1 MEALVRR
8 ICCLLIA
15 TLALAA
21 QGAPKPQFTTV
32 VIDGGLDLVTAPQAV
47 QPGRLTA
54 CSNYEVARQRGIR
67 RMDGY
72 EKYDGGQ
79 SPSTGNGI
87 LAYATLQTDN
97 PPFGMT
103 IGDTMYFITM
113 IADNQYGT
121 VVYIDSTGAYPVVYV
136 SLIQPL
142 PYDLSAQVGRPG
154 FAFED
159 VTNPGTYNILAAGS
173 GAPGA
178 TIYPPQN
185 LVLQAVTRSGG
196 ILENNSTYAYRVTA
210 NNTNGST
217 TPSDEVTVTT
227 NLGTETT
234 TTGSP
239 TSLSIG
245 IRIPVFSHAAYTAG
259 HWIRIVSGTN
269 SVSGQIKSFLG
280 GAIIIDSST
289 ATITGALAAMPLGL
303 TVNWQIAV
311 IAVWDPV
318 TVPSG
323 IPAVTTYG
331 FYGRT
336 SPEKL
341 IANVNIGDGL
351 TIPYYTDLGTVTPNG
366 QQPIT
371 NTTGTVES
379 WLDNLA
385 DNFNVISA
393 TVQQVPGQGNVNGI
407 FWLRDQVYATRDYLS
422 INYNGGSEQ
431 PNIGDTIFQ
440 GSDFGSAT
448 WTAQVAKLTINT
460 GSFAESN
467 DAAGVLMVYNENGY
481 YAAGALVNHTQSDV
495 TFATGGTS
503 GASNATSSAAGL
515 YVADGGRGV
524 TAATRSWQWCDLG
537 WTVGYKSGEQPLVDM
552 NFALAVLAN
561 NQPQYQTTEWKVPN
575 SASVSG
581 TSWNN
586 GGGFVVANIQVPGDN
601 LYDGWTFWVGTSKPQ
616 STLVNLSSFGF
627 TNADIPATASV
638 TGIEVQMRYGAIGY
652 TTHYTSSPIE
662 KTIQLVGVTN
672 GPTPNLAS
680 STPYTVV
687 GIVGSGT
694 IPAASYA
701 SYSWLTK
708 MWGAPTTV
716 ADTPTDLLGYTGVTP
731 ADLVDAGFGMQMA
744 WALSGAQTN
753 QEIQIGIDYL
763 AIRVSFLPQT
773 NLIYFW
779 NVGATSP
786 SAVKA
791 QIVMHYRQGGDI
803 TVGTETGQLY
813 FQFVQSDGSV
823 GGIPSRAIGADEQIR
838 TYPANGTS
846 PDGGMAD
853 GSTLLALSATSADMN
868 SMDWSALLTGA
879 PQPDGSTS
887 PPSKYQSVTKNF
899 YASAGLEAIYGV
911 SGGGPAFYYDGVKT
925 DASGNTVAGNFSRIL
940 TGLPLRFET
949 PREIAAHQSHII
961 LGYYSGVIQ
970 WSNAA
975 NTLSFDPT
983 LYDETAGDDGFG
995 DRVVGVRSIN
1005 GDTLCVWTQSTIQMM
1020 QGNFNI
1026 PAGNQVTPSLYTSTL
1041 SPTSGGIEYTIQ
1053 PMANYMYCDF
1063 RGITAIGATQKYG
1076 DFELGHYS
1084 SIISPWIIPRVQLSS
1099 FFEGP
1104 NIGIINSVLIRN
1116 KNMARF
1122 FFADG
1127 AALSMTFLED
1137 NEPPQFTIQN
1147 YCANDGATPLTWDV
1161 VQAFTET
1168 LGRDRI
1174 FGATADGTGWVYE
1187 LERANSFNGA
1197 DIVATATLV
1206 PDVAQTPYLRKEFRG
1221 INVFGQAQDYATFH
1235 LSRSNDYNQ
1244 PQQASGSNVITATF
1258 GSLAASPTGTVAP
1271 AVSFPTANLSIEG
1284 SAINLRVDSQS
1295 DRQFPHL
1302 IQAISYTI
1310 KPLDERKG

>member
-1 MEALVRR
+1 M
-8 ICCLLIA
+8 
-15 TLALAA
+15 AA
-21 QGAPKPQFTTV
+21 QGAPKPSFTTV
-32 VIDGGLDLVTAPQAV
+32 IVDGGLDLTTAPQAV
-47 QPGRLTA
+47 TPGRLTA
-54 CSNYEVARQRGIR
+54 CSNYEVSRQRGIR

-87 LAYATLQTDN
+87 IAFATLQTAN
-97 PPFGMT
+97 PPFGMQV
-103 IGDTMYFITM
+103 GDDMHFIVSGY
-113 IADNQYGT
+113 DDQFGT
-121 VVYIDSTGAYPVVYV
+121 VSFIDSSGTYPVVYV
-136 SLIQPL
+136 TMINPL
-142 PYDLSAQVGRPG
+142 PYDLAQI
-154 FAFED
+154 AA
-159 VTNPGTYNILAAGS
+159 NPPFGVFSFYDDTTASSYNILFAGS
-173 GAPGA
+173 GAPA
-178 TIYPPQN
+178 SALYPPQN
-185 LVLQAVTRSGG
+185 LNLLAVTASGG
-196 ILENNSTYAYRVTA
+196 SLLNNTTYAYRV
-210 NNTNGST
+210 NVSNVNGSS
-217 TPSDEVTVTT
+217 PPDDEVTITT
-227 NLGTETT
+227 NLGTEATLTT
-234 TTGSP
+234 NIVNTGS
-239 TSLSIG
+239 G
-245 IRIPVFSHAAYTAG
+245 AYE
-259 HWIRIVSGTN
+259 
-269 SVSGQIKSFLG
+269 LG
-280 GAIIIDSST
+280 GAIGAFAAYSIGQYVTVSDGAGNSLAGPINLVVFGHTGIILLAAESR
-289 ATITGALAAMPLGL
+289 ITGNPALIGAGAI
-303 TVNWQIAV
+303 VHWQIA
-311 IAVWDPV
+311 INFFWTPV
-318 TVPSG
+318 TVPTDVQ
-323 IPAVTTYG
+323 PVTTYG
-331 FYGRT
+331 IYGRAA
-336 SPEKL
+336 PEKL
-341 IANVNIGDGL
+341 IAQVNIGDGN
-351 TIPYYTDLGTVTPNG
+351 TIPYYTDLGTIVPNG
-366 QQPIT
+366 SMPTT
-371 NTTGTVES
+371 NTTGSVEG

-385 DNFNVISA
+385 GNFDTISA
-393 TVQQVPGQGNVNGI
+393 LVQQVPGQASVNGI
-407 FWLRDQVYATRDYLS
+407 FWLRDHVYATRDYFSLL
-422 INYNGGSEQ
+422 YNAGSEQ
-431 PNIGDTIFQ
+431 PNIGDTIYE
-440 GSDFGSAT
+440 GASFGAAT
-448 WTAQVAKLTINT
+448 WSAQVAKLVIDS
-460 GSFAESN
+460 GSFADSN
-467 DAAGVLMVYNENGY
+467 DAAGTLMVYNETGT
-481 YAAGALVNHTQSDV
+481 YAGGTLKNHTQSD
-495 TFATGGTS
+495 TSFATGGAS
-503 GASNATSSAAGL
+503 GPANAPATAAGL
-515 YVADGGRGV
+515 YVAEGGRGA

-537 WTVGYKSGEQPLVDM
+537 WTCGYKSGTQPFVDM
-552 NFALAVLAN
+552 NFALAGLAN
-561 NQPQYQTTEWKVPN
+561 NQPQYQTTAWAVPGT
-575 SASVSG
+575 ATVSG

-586 GGGFVVANIQVPGDN
+586 GGGFIVGNIQVPSDN
-601 LYDGWTFWVGTSKPQ
+601 LYDGWTFWTGQSKPAT
-616 STLVNLSSFGF
+616 TLVNLTNFGF
-627 TNADIPATASV
+627 TTDDIPATASI
-638 TGIEVQMRYGAIGY
+638 TGIEIQMRYGAIGY
-652 TTHYTSSPIE
+652 TGHYTASPIE
-662 KTIQLVGVTN
+662 KTMQLVGVPS

-680 STPYTVV
+680 STVYAVV

-694 IPAASYA
+694 IPAASYG

-716 ADTPTDLLGYTGVTP
+716 ANTPTDLLGYTGITP
-731 ADLVDAGFGMQMA
+731 HDLVDTGFGMQVS
-744 WALSGAQTN
+744 WGLSGTQTN
-753 QEIQIGIDYL
+753 QEIQVGIDYL

-773 NLIYFW
+773 DLVYFW

-786 SAVKA
+786 TAVKA
-791 QIVMHYRQGGDI
+791 QVVMHYKQGGDI
-803 TVGTETGQLY
+803 TIGTETGQLY
-813 FQFVQSDGSV
+813 FQFVQSNGTV
-823 GGIPSRAIGADEQIR
+823 GGVPPRAIGADEQIR
-838 TYPANGTS
+838 TYPANGTT

-853 GSTLLALSATSADMN
+853 GSTLLAVSATAADMN

-983 LYDETAGDDGFG
+983 LYDETAGDNGFG

-1026 PAGNQVTPSLYTSTL
+1026 PAGNQVTASLYTSTL
-1041 SPTSGGIEYTIQ
+1041 APTSGGIEYTIQ

-1084 SIISPWIIPRVQLSS
+1084 SVIAPWIIPRVQLSS

-1137 NEPPQFTIQN
+1137 NEPPQFTIQ
-1147 YCANDGATPLTWDV
+1147 YYYASDGTTPVTWDV

-1221 INVFGQAQDYATFH
+1221 INVFGQAQDYATFN
-1235 LSRSNDYNQ
+1235 LSRSNDYNT
-1244 PQQASGSNVITATF
+1244 PQQASGSNTITATF
-1258 GSLAASPTGTVAP
+1258 GSPAASPTGIAKP
-1271 AVSFPTANLSIEG
+1271 AVAIPTANLSIEG